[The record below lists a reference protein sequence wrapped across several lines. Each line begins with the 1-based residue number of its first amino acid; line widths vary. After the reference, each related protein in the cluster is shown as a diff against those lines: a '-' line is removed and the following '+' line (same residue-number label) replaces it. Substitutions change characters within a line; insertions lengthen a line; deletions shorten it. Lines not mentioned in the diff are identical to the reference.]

1 MFTFAHPWLF
11 LLLVLPLAVK
21 YLVPVHRE
29 TRSAVRVPFFDRLAK
44 ITGQKPAP
52 GATVTQRSRTQTM
65 LAWLCWVGVVTALA
79 RPLYFEPP
87 VSRVVPTRDLLLAID
102 LSGSMQTEDFKTPE
116 GKTID
121 RLTAVKQVVDEFLIN
136 RKNDRVGLILFGSAA
151 FVQVPFTN
159 DINVCRDLLDE
170 AQVGMAGPKTAIGD
184 AIGLSINVFERS
196 EQKDKVMILL
206 TDGND
211 TSSKVPPADAS
222 RIAKDKGIII
232 HTIAVGDP
240 EAAGEEK
247 LDEESLK
254 EISKATGGSFF
265 RALDRDQL
273 AQIYDQID
281 ALDTREVE
289 TVSYRPRLE
298 LYIWPLITVI
308 GLILLFQIW
317 MAVHDLRRHRNLS
330 QLAQANPAPQ
340 PTTHD

>member
-1 MFTFAHPWLF
+1 MFEFSYPWIFA
-11 LLLVLPLAVK
+11 LLALPLAVK
-21 YLVPVHRE
+21 YLVPAHRE
-29 TRSAVRVPFFDRLAK
+29 TRSAVRVPFLGRLAK
-44 ITGQKPAP
+44 ITGQEPAS
-52 GATVTQRSRTQTM
+52 GATLTQRSRAQTM
-65 LAWLCWVGVVTALA
+65 LAWLCWIGVVTALA
-79 RPLYFEPP
+79 RPQYFEPP
-87 VSRVVPTRDLLLAID
+87 VSRVIPTRDLLLAID
-102 LSGSMQTEDFKTPE
+102 LSGSMQTEDFKNPE
-116 GKTID
+116 GKTLD
-121 RLTAVKQVVDEFLIN
+121 RLTAVKQVVDDFLEN
-136 RKNDRVGLILFGSAA
+136 RQNDRVGLILFGSAA

-159 DINVCRDLLDE
+159 DLDVCRELLDE

-222 RIAKDKGIII
+222 RIAKDKGILI

-254 EISKATGGSFF
+254 EISKTTGGSFF

-273 AQIYDQID
+273 AKIYDEID

-298 LYIWPLITVI
+298 LYIWPLIAVI
-308 GLILLFQIW
+308 GLILLFQSY
-317 MAVHDLRRHRNLS
+317 MALNDLRRQRHLR
-330 QLAQANPAPQ
+330 Q
-340 PTTHD
+340 PSTTPVPVPHD

>member
-1 MFTFAHPWLF
+1 MFEFSYPWIF
-11 LLLVLPLAVK
+11 TLLVLPLVVK
-21 YLVPVHRE
+21 YFVPVHRE
-29 TRSAVRVPFFDRLAK
+29 TRSAVRVPFLDRLAK
-44 ITGQKPAP
+44 ITGQNPAS
-52 GATVTQRSRTQTM
+52 GATVTQRSKAQTI
-65 LAWLCWVGVVTALA
+65 LAWLCWIGVVTALA

-102 LSGSMQTEDFKTPE
+102 LSGSMQTEDFKNPE
-116 GKTID
+116 GKTLD
-121 RLTAVKQVVDEFLIN
+121 RLTAVKGVVDEFLEN

-151 FVQVPFTN
+151 FVQAPFT
-159 DINVCRDLLDE
+159 DDLDVCRELLDE
-170 AQVGMAGPKTAIGD
+170 AQVGMAGAKTAIGD

-196 EQKDKVMILL
+196 DQKDKVMILL

-222 RIAKDKGIII
+222 RIAKDKGILI

-254 EISKATGGSFF
+254 EISKTTGGSFF

-273 AQIYDQID
+273 AKIYDEID

-289 TVSYRPRLE
+289 SVSYRPRRE
-298 LYIWPLITVI
+298 LYIWPLAVFI
-308 GLILLFQIW
+308 GLILIFQSC
-317 MAVHDLRRHRNLS
+317 MALLDFRRHRQLS
-330 QLAQANPAPQ
+330 DINPQ
-340 PTTHD
+340 PQNVSDD